1 MKINDNRNLDIE
13 LKCGLEEYL
22 MEDIDRQL
30 EGFRNL
36 DEPPYSE
43 EYKKFVQNFFK
54 RKKSLRKMQWKRRSG
69 IAAIFICFC
78 IFFSQNI
85 SAEIKKVFNNISTK
99 QTEASFNIKKES
111 MYVQYDFNVFPT
123 EWDIIYLPND
133 MIGDYVVDK
142 VEGDNSKIEIVFV
155 NSVGDKLLY
164 KLSKERVKLSDEA
177 YEVMAIKGMT
187 GYYYERENTSNL
199 VLDYGEEGTVSI
211 QMEAQAL
218 EKKDLVWIAK
228 NIVSIYR

>member
-99 QTEASFNIKKES
+99 QTEVSFDIKKA
-111 MYVQYDFNVFPT
+111 VFC
-123 EWDIIYLPND
+123 
-133 MIGDYVVDK
+133 M
-142 VEGDNSKIEIVFV
+142 
-155 NSVGDKLLY
+155 
-164 KLSKERVKLSDEA
+164 R
-177 YEVMAIKGMT
+177 
-187 GYYYERENTSNL
+187 
-199 VLDYGEEGTVSI
+199 
-211 QMEAQAL
+211 
-218 EKKDLVWIAK
+218 
-228 NIVSIYR
+228 

>member
-1 MKINDNRNLDIE
+1 MKINDNRNLDTE

-85 SAEIKKVFNNISTK
+85 SAEIKKVFNN
-99 QTEASFNIKKES
+99 
-111 MYVQYDFNVFPT
+111 VQYDFNVFPT

>member
-78 IFFSQNI
+78 IF
-85 SAEIKKVFNNISTK
+85 NNIICSFPPNPLGRALYRGLSSQCVDASAQHKHICAAAVRYTPK
-99 QTEASFNIKKES
+99 QTT
-111 MYVQYDFNVFPT
+111 Q
-123 EWDIIYLPND
+123 
-133 MIGDYVVDK
+133 
-142 VEGDNSKIEIVFV
+142 
-155 NSVGDKLLY
+155 
-164 KLSKERVKLSDEA
+164 
-177 YEVMAIKGMT
+177 
-187 GYYYERENTSNL
+187 
-199 VLDYGEEGTVSI
+199 
-211 QMEAQAL
+211 
-218 EKKDLVWIAK
+218 
-228 NIVSIYR
+228 

>member
-43 EYKKFVQNFFK
+43 EYKKCVQNFFK

-99 QTEASFNIKKES
+99 QTEVSFDIKKEA
-111 MYVQYDFNVFPT
+111 MYVQYPFDVFPT
-123 EWDIIYLPND
+123 EWDVI
-133 MIGDYVVDK
+133 
-142 VEGDNSKIEIVFV
+142 
-155 NSVGDKLLY
+155 
-164 KLSKERVKLSDEA
+164 
-177 YEVMAIKGMT
+177 
-187 GYYYERENTSNL
+187 
-199 VLDYGEEGTVSI
+199 
-211 QMEAQAL
+211 
-218 EKKDLVWIAK
+218 
-228 NIVSIYR
+228 

>member
-1 MKINDNRNLDIE
+1 MKINDNRNLDTE

-111 MYVQYDFNVFPT
+111 MY
-123 EWDIIYLPND
+123 IIYLPND
-133 MIGDYVVDK
+133 MIGDYVVNK
-142 VEGDNSKIEIVFV
+142 VEGDNSRIEIVFV

>member
-1 MKINDNRNLDIE
+1 
-13 LKCGLEEYL
+13 
-22 MEDIDRQL
+22 ME
-30 EGFRNL
+30 
-36 DEPPYSE
+36 
-43 EYKKFVQNFFK
+43 KKKWNSCHFHLF
-54 RKKSLRKMQWKRRSG
+54 LY
-69 IAAIFICFC
+69 IFQSKYFGGD
-78 IFFSQNI
+78 Q
-85 SAEIKKVFNNISTK
+85 KVFNNISTK